1 MQALPSSVGLT
12 GQITEL
18 ERETIRRVAWRLL
31 PMLVACYFVAYLDR
45 VNVGFASLTMNK
57 ALGFSSAVYGLGG
70 GIFFLGYF
78 IFEVPSNVLLSK
90 VGARRWIAR
99 ILVTWGIISA
109 CTALISGP
117 ISFYSVRF
125 LLGVAEAGFFPGII
139 LYLTWWFPSYYRSR
153 IVGMF
158 MAAIPLS
165 NILGSLVS
173 GELLNLNGWMGLAGW
188 QWLFILEA
196 LPAVILGVAF
206 WLTMTDW
213 PSEAHWLTED
223 QRNWLTSRLD
233 AERAQRESIHRL
245 SLREALTN
253 RHVLLLSLVYFG
265 GTFSGYGIVL
275 FQPQIVHRL
284 AAGFGMTGLI
294 NAIPYVFAA
303 AAMVWWGRHSDQTG
317 ERPRH
322 VALAYSVGA
331 AGLIATA
338 LMTDPVL
345 TMVML
350 VIAAMGQS
358 STGPTF
364 WSLPTAMLSGAAAA
378 GGIALINALG
388 NLGGFFGPYVFGLV
402 RDATGGSF
410 TYGLMILALGPIT
423 SATVVLMLGHDRRL
437 EHIPGRSDGTIAP
450 SSAAAPRS
458 VRSAP

>member
-1 MQALPSSVGLT
+1 MADRSDATGLPHV
-12 GQITEL
+12 ITPL
-18 ERETIRRVAWRLL
+18 ERETMRRVARRLL
-31 PMLVACYFVAYLDR
+31 PLLMACYFVAYLDR

-57 ALGFSSAVYGLGG
+57 ALGFTSAVYGFGG

-109 CTALISGP
+109 CTAFITGP
-117 ISFYSVRF
+117 TSFYSVRF
-125 LLGVAEAGFFPGII
+125 LLGIAEAGFFPGII

-153 IVGMF
+153 IVGVF

-173 GELLNLNGWMGLAGW
+173 GVLLDLDGWLGIAGW
-188 QWLFILEA
+188 QWLFIIEA
-196 LPAVILGVAF
+196 VPAVVLGVVF
-206 WLTMTDW
+206 WVYMTDW
-213 PSEAHWLTED
+213 PSQAHWLAPA
-223 QRNWLTSRLD
+223 QRDWLIARLD
-233 AERAQRESIHRL
+233 AERSQREAIRHY
-245 SLREALTN
+245 SLKQALLDK
-253 RHVLLLSLVYFG
+253 RVLLLSLVYFG

-284 AAGFGMTGLI
+284 SEGFGMTGVI

-303 AAMVWWGRHSDQTG
+303 CAMVLWGRHSDHTG

-322 VALAYSVGA
+322 VAIAYSVSA

-350 VIAAMGQS
+350 VVAAMGQA

-364 WSLPTAMLSGAAAA
+364 WSLPTAMLSGTAAA

-388 NLGGFFGPYVFGLV
+388 NLGGFFGPFLFGMIK
-402 RDATGGSF
+402 DATGGSF
-410 TYGLMILALGPIT
+410 MFALIAIALGPVM
-423 SATVVLMLGHDRRL
+423 SASIVLALGHDRRL
-437 EHIPGRSDGTIAP
+437 EHIPARQ
-450 SSAAAPRS
+450 R
-458 VRSAP
+458 

>member
-1 MQALPSSVGLT
+1 MQETPPRGALLGEIS
-12 GQITEL
+12 EL
-18 ERETIRRVAWRLL
+18 ERQTMRRVARRLL
-31 PMLVACYFVAYLDR
+31 PMLIACYFIAYLDR

-57 ALGFSSAVYGLGG
+57 ALGFSSAVYGFGG

-78 IFEVPSNVLLSK
+78 IFEVPSNILLSK

-99 ILVTWGIISA
+99 ILVTWGIISGCMA
-109 CTALISGP
+109 FITGP

-125 LLGVAEAGFFPGII
+125 LLGIAEAGFFPGII

-153 IVGMF
+153 IIGIF

-173 GELLNLNGWMGLAGW
+173 GVLLELDGWLGIAGW

-196 LPAVILGVAF
+196 APAVILGVAF

-213 PSEAHWLTED
+213 PSQAHWLTAQ
-223 QRNWLTSRLD
+223 QRNWLTTRLD
-233 AERAQRESIHRL
+233 AERAQREAIRHY
-245 SLREALTN
+245 SLKDALLDK
-253 RHVLLLSLVYFG
+253 RVLLLSLVYFG

-284 AAGFGMTGLI
+284 AAGFGMTGVI

-303 AAMVWWGRHSDQTG
+303 AAMVWWGRHSDKTG

-322 VALAYSVGA
+322 VAFAYSLGA

-338 LMTDPVL
+338 LMTDPIL
-345 TMVML
+345 TMVTL

-364 WSLPTAMLSGAAAA
+364 WSLPTAMLSGTAAA

-388 NLGGFFGPYVFGLV
+388 NLGGFFGPYLFGLIK
-402 RDATGGSF
+402 DATGGSF
-410 TYGLMILALGPIT
+410 TYGLMVIALGPIM
-423 SATVVLMLGHDRRL
+423 SATIVLILGHDRRL
-437 EHIPGRSDGTIAP
+437 EHIPTRN
-450 SSAAAPRS
+450 AAAR
-458 VRSAP
+458 R